1 MLLPL
6 MLLQWK
12 FGPTPSHCF
21 WLLRRQLLLLMVLM
35 FICSTLLHIPLLQQI
50 LWNVL
55 QVGSSVLYLLRLHA
69 AADLGDN
76 LLALVH
82 RRDDVDMQLHGQ
94 LLQGLVSNLRT
105 SKCLLLQHA
114 SSRAPALPT
123 KDVICLAD
131 HDVTC

>member
-1 MLLPL
+1 
-6 MLLQWK
+6 
-12 FGPTPSHCF
+12 
-21 WLLRRQLLLLMVLM
+21 MVLV
-35 FICSTLLHIPLLQQI
+35 FICSTPLHIPLLQQL
-50 LWNVL
+50 LWHVL

-82 RRDDVDMQLHGQ
+82 RRDNVDMQLHGQ
-94 LLQGLVSNLRT
+94 LLQGLVLGNFRT

-131 HDVTC
+131 HGVTC